1 MTIKIIKLTS
11 GEEII
16 GTMKNL
22 NDGDMV
28 QIDKPCVIQIVPSR
42 SDPNQPM
49 MALLPYAVYTKH
61 HRINITPK
69 DIVWE
74 EEPVDELYNQYSS
87 AFGSGLVVP
96 TL

>member
-1 MTIKIIKLTS
+1 MTIKIIKINS

-16 GTMKNL
+16 GDVRSTSEPDTL
-22 NDGDMV
+22 T
-28 QIDKPCVIQIVPSR
+28 IDQPCVIQVVPSR
-42 SDPNQPM
+42 QDPNQPM
-49 MALLPYAVYTKH
+49 IALLPYAVYTKH
-61 HRINITPK
+61 HRVSIKLK
-69 DIVWE
+69 DVVWE